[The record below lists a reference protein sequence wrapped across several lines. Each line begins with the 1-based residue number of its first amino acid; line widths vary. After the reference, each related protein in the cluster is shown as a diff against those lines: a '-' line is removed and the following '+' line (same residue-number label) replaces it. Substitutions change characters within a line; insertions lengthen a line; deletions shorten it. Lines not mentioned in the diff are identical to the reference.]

1 MQCSIMADL
10 LERSSFSRR
19 YRLFPLLVM
28 PRAKIVEGRI
38 EKIKNNMALVNQ
50 ASLRDPAKTVSEVVK
65 ETIAA
70 VGEKVS
76 IRRFER
82 FKLGEGLE
90 KRSNDFAAEVAQQ
103 TQAKAAA
110 PKEAPKEAPKKE
122 EPAKPTVQVRQA
134 S

>member
-1 MQCSIMADL
+1 
-10 LERSSFSRR
+10 
-19 YRLFPLLVM
+19 
-28 PRAKIVEGRI
+28 
-38 EKIKNNMALVNQ
+38 MALVNQ
-50 ASLRDPAKTVSEVVK
+50 ASLRDPTKTVLEVVK

-110 PKEAPKEAPKKE
+110 PPKEAPKEVKKE
-122 EPAKPTVQVRQA
+122 EPAKPAIQV
-134 S
+134 SFNDLINLTPS